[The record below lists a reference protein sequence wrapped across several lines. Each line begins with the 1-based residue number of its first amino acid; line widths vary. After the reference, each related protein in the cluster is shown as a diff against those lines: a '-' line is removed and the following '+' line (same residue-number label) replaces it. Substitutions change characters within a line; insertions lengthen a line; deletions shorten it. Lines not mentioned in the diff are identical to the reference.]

1 MCGSEDVVIEIKV
14 AVICG
19 VDMKYYNVDSGFDE
33 FNFIRGYEFVG
44 CIAQVGE
51 KVKDWKVG

>member
-1 MCGSEDVVIEIKV
+1 MCGLEDVVIEIKA

-33 FNFIRGYEFVG
+33 FNFICGYEFVG
-44 CIAQVGE
+44 CIVQVGE

>member
-1 MCGSEDVVIEIKV
+1 MCGLEDVVIEIKV
-14 AVICG
+14 VVICG

-44 CIAQVGE
+44 CIA
-51 KVKDWKVG
+51 